1 MTQASPPP
9 RPSREASDATA
20 READAGAAE
29 QATLR
34 QAVARQAKDLKQAE
48 RDRSALLRYAV
59 NLSAVAGLF
68 VVPLVA
74 GAYLGRWLDERSP
87 GFSARWTVSGILL
100 GLAVGA
106 WNVYRYI
113 KEHS

>member
-1 MTQASPPP
+1 MMPKAPPP
-9 RPSREASDATA
+9 RQPQQDDAA
-20 READAGAAE
+20 PADQVSHSAAE
-29 QATLR
+29 QEALR
-34 QAVARQAKDLKQAE
+34 LAVARQASDLKQAE

-74 GAYLGRWLDERSP
+74 GAYLGRWLDEQSA
-87 GFSARWTVSGILL
+87 GFSSRWTVSGILL